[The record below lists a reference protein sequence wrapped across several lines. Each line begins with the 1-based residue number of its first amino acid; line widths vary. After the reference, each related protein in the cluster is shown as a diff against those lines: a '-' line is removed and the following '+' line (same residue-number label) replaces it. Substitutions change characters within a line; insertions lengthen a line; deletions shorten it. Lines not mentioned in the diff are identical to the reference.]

1 MNTLTF
7 YSSGNTS
14 SITGMGYL
22 SRVRALLSSFGS
34 IQILRSPDGF
44 VAITTL
50 LIQSVGASIGAIT
63 PNFVSF
69 SSSCLSLGFST
80 KGTRLEGDIF
90 GDIPG
95 SPSNR

>member
-1 MNTLTF
+1 MNTVAF
-7 YSSGNTS
+7 DSSGNTFS
-14 SITGMGYL
+14 VTGMGYL
-22 SRVRALLSSFGS
+22 SCLRALLSSFGQ

-50 LIQSVGASIGAIT
+50 LTQSVGASIGAVT

-69 SSSCLSLGFST
+69 SSSCLSLSVSA

-90 GDIPG
+90 GNIPG
-95 SPSNR
+95 STSNR